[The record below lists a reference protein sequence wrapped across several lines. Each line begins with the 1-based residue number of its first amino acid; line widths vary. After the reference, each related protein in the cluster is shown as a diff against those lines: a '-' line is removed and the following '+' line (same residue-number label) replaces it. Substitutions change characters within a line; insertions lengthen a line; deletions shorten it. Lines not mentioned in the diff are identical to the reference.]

1 MNSVWSLSIFL
12 LGSFLL
18 GFLLGS
24 TTVVAFLLT
33 FSHSVSDQCMYE
45 TSCDY
50 EDSKGRVLARSRGET
65 RDMTESL
72 SSPKD
77 GSMRSKRA
85 KTGKV
90 TVKVGI

>member
-1 MNSVWSLSIFL
+1 
-12 LGSFLL
+12 
-18 GFLLGS
+18 
-24 TTVVAFLLT
+24 
-33 FSHSVSDQCMYE
+33 MYE